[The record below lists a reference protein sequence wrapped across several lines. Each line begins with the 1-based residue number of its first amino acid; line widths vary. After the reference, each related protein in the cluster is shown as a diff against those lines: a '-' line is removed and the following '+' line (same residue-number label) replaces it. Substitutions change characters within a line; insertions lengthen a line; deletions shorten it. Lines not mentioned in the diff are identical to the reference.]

1 MFTYRIVYLGDGLTQ
16 EEREVAS
23 DDLLAVTQMASSRYP
38 HLTAEIWLEDRQVA
52 VVRPC
57 SRHGETH

>member
-1 MFTYRIVYLGDGLTQ
+1 MPTYRIIYLGEGLDD
-16 EEREVAS
+16 ERQEVAS
-23 DDLLAVTQMASSRYP
+23 DDLVAAAQTASSTHP
-38 HLTAEIWLEDRQVA
+38 HLTAEIWLEDRIVA

>member
-1 MFTYRIVYLGDGLTQ
+1 MSTYRIIYLCNGLTD
-16 EEREVAS
+16 EELEVAS
-23 DDLLAVTQMASSRYP
+23 EDLLAVTQMASSIHP